1 MLVAPGVNRLLAPNP
16 SPMTGDGT
24 NTYLIGDTDVAVID
38 PGPALAPH
46 LDAIIAEVARR
57 DGRIVALLVSHAH
70 QDHLPAAYVLRERT
84 GAPILA
90 HSNIPGLDRALA
102 DGEPIAVGSSELVA
116 FETPGHAS
124 EHLCFWIESQRLL
137 FSGDLI
143 AGAGTVVL
151 SDAPGSLSAY
161 LSSLRRLAELGQST
175 ILPGHGPVVPD
186 GLGRIEEYIA
196 HRADR
201 DRQILKAL
209 REGPLTVDTLV
220 KRVYRET
227 PPALHA
233 LATRNARAHLERLA
247 ESGEV
252 EAQGN
257 VWSLRSPGGQT

>member
-1 MLVAPGVNRLLAPNP
+1 MLVAPGISRLLAPNP

-24 NTYLIGDTDVAVID
+24 NTYLVGDTDIAVID
-38 PGPALAPH
+38 PGPALAQH
-46 LDAIIAEVARR
+46 LDAIISEVARR

-70 QDHLPAAYVLRERT
+70 QDHLPAAYALRERT

-90 HSNIPGLDRALA
+90 HSRIPGLDRVLA
-102 DGEPIAVGSSELVA
+102 DGESIAVGSYKFVA
-116 FETPGHAS
+116 YETPGHAS
-124 EHLCFWIESQRLL
+124 EHLCFWMESQRLL
-137 FSGDLI
+137 FTGDLI

-151 SDAPGSLSAY
+151 SEGPGALSAY
-161 LSSLRRLAELGQST
+161 LSSLRRMAALGQST

-186 GLGRIEEYIA
+186 GLGKIEEYIA

-233 LATRNARAHLERLA
+233 MATRNVSSHLERLA

-252 EAQGN
+252 EARGN
-257 VWSLRSPGGQT
+257 VWSLGSSGGRN